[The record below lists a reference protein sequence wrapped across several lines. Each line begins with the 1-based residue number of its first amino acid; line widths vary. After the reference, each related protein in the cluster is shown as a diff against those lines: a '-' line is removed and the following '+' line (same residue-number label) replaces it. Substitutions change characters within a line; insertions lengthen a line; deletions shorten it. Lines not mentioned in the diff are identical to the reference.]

1 VSYLGQKH
9 AATLNAK
16 PRLRIRETVVAV
28 RAAKARIARFLSGF
42 VPAEERLESKVYA
55 DGDILKDLRVYFSK
69 RGVRFLDSGE
79 ATLLRVQARAL
90 ARSLIN
96 VSPLGKQGVVQTATF
111 PKRLDHL
118 PLLGGGREEPIAK
131 GFTDDE
137 NVAQSEDWCT
147 EIHPVCFSHGMN
159 LRFLVR
165 TGMPEISLKSRL

>member
-1 VSYLGQKH
+1 VSYLGEKH

-28 RAAKARIARFLSGF
+28 RAAKAWIARFLSGF
-42 VPAEERLESKVYA
+42 APAEERLESEVYA

-79 ATLLRVQARAL
+79 AALLGVPTRAL

-118 PLLGGGREEPIAK
+118 PLLGRGWEEPIAK
-131 GFTDDE
+131 GFAHNE
-137 NVAQSEDWCT
+137 NIVQSED
-147 EIHPVCFSHGMN
+147 
-159 LRFLVR
+159 
-165 TGMPEISLKSRL
+165 